1 MEPVKGARLL
11 RKRHASASA
20 TASQRVRVC
29 QSWAYFITSFGELM
43 RTDPVCGME
52 VDENN
57 VPQELRVEQSGRCF
71 YFCSTECRDEFIR
84 NPQMYIS
91 PPAA

>member
-1 MEPVKGARLL
+1 
-11 RKRHASASA
+11 
-20 TASQRVRVC
+20 
-29 QSWAYFITSFGELM
+29 M

-52 VDENN
+52 VDENK
-57 VPQELRVEQSGRCF
+57 VPQEMRVGHSGRYF
-71 YFCSTECRDEFIR
+71 YFCSTECRDEFIG